1 VEDKEANMAR
11 LLIWMDQDIANIVE
25 LQDYIVLKDIV
36 HMVMKVERQLKRKGT
51 TRKVFNSG
59 SSSSWG

>member
-1 VEDKEANMAR
+1 MEDKEANMAR

-51 TRKVFNSG
+51 T
-59 SSSSWG
+59 

>member
-51 TRKVFNSG
+51 T
-59 SSSSWG
+59 

>member
-11 LLIWMDQDIANIVE
+11 LLIWMDQDITNIVE

-51 TRKVFNSG
+51 T
-59 SSSSWG
+59 

>member
-11 LLIWMDQDIANIVE
+11 LLIWMNQDIANIVE

-51 TRKVFNSG
+51 T
-59 SSSSWG
+59 